1 MVLVTCMVLYNITN
15 GQVIDIIFFSL
26 ICKDTET
33 MSTRLKHTEAIKE
46 TKAWSGVLKE
56 IKIKVIDIC

>member
-46 TKAWSGVLKE
+46 TKAWSVKGDKNKSDRYML
-56 IKIKVIDIC
+56 I